1 MSAHDEMPKRM
12 AMVSSTS
19 GPVGPWARG
28 RARGPVDGPVPEVPK
43 DDDSI
48 AVMRIRMRMRI
59 LIL

>member
-1 MSAHDEMPKRM
+1 MPKRM